1 MEWGIMEIGQLLLY
15 IMALGIP
22 TVWVTNW
29 LYRAWRRANMPAILG
44 MINRQRR
51 RDATIKETRERA
63 QTLETTQTEI
73 ERRLEALV
81 VGAEALEDRVGK
93 LEMRVG
99 QLRQKLRSRGVL
111 TDA

>member
-29 LYRAWRRANMPAILG
+29 LYRVWRKANMPALLG
-44 MINRQRR
+44 MISRQRR
-51 RDATIKETRERA
+51 RDAAIKETREHA
-63 QTLETTQTEI
+63 QTLKTSQVEI
-73 ERRLEALV
+73 EMRLEVLV
-81 VGAEALEDRVGK
+81 TGAEVLEDRVGK
-93 LEMRVG
+93 LETKIG